1 MLIVLA
7 KELLIKAYSSSVYFL
22 CSILFLIELA
32 TKIVELNLGL
42 WFVGIKLM
50 TESTL
55 LTNRPHELPKR
66 GD

>member
-7 KELLIKAYSSSVYFL
+7 KELLIKAYSNSVYFL

-32 TKIVELNLGL
+32 YEIVELNQGL
-42 WFVGIKLM
+42 WVVGIKLM

-55 LTNRPHELPKR
+55 LTNRPHELPKL